1 MEVRDILK
9 ESLTRAGLCSR
20 RQAPNDSMVE
30 SAYQLLKAIAK
41 KYNNDSFLAFTQT
54 DAKLPSAPLIHVFD
68 KTDTMIGADNY
79 LYDTTEALLN
89 EYPSAEMYDAGSYAM
104 AKDDMSKVYT
114 AEHVA
119 QNTYRWVE
127 HPVDEYDT
135 RTQEIIRYAKARHI
149 RLRDVNKLNT
159 LMTSTGSGVSE
170 INYKLNFQPADNFHR
185 FEMNSPTWTWTPL
198 SEGEFV
204 IEVKP
209 YACNAVSNLKLNYNR
224 RFDFDIDTDL
234 RIPDS
239 YIELLIVSLTYKL
252 ALSHPRLDAE
262 QMARLKSEVDDM
274 LSNVAVPRADA
285 RMVVRD
291 RYGQRAIDANNVLT
305 GAIFGGY

>member
-1 MEVRDILK
+1 
-9 ESLTRAGLCSR
+9 
-20 RQAPNDSMVE
+20 MVE
-30 SAYQLLKAIAK
+30 SSYQLLKALAK
-41 KYNNDSFLAFTQT
+41 QYNNNSFLAFTQT
-54 DAKLPSAPLIHVFD
+54 DAKLPSTPLIHIYGQV
-68 KTDTMIGADNY
+68 DTMLGADNY
-79 LYDTTEALLN
+79 LYDTTAALVN
-89 EYPSAEMYDAGSYAM
+89 VYPSAEMYEAGAYAM
-104 AKDDMSKVYT
+104 ARDDMSKVYT

-135 RTQEIIRYAKARHI
+135 RTQEIIRYTKARHI
-149 RLRDVNKLNT
+149 KLRDVSKLNT
-159 LMTSTGSGVSE
+159 LMTSMGSGASE
-170 INYKLNFQPADNFHR
+170 TNYKLNFQPADNFSR

-198 SEGEFV
+198 AEGEFV

-209 YACNAVSNLKLNYNR
+209 YVTNSVSNLKLNYNR
-224 RFDFDIDTDL
+224 RFDFDIDSDL

-239 YIELLIVSLTYKL
+239 YIELLITSLTYKL

-262 QMARLKSEVDDM
+262 QMARLKNDVDDM
-274 LSNVAVPRADA
+274 LANVAVPRADA

-291 RYGQRAIDANNVLT
+291 SYGQRAIDANNILT